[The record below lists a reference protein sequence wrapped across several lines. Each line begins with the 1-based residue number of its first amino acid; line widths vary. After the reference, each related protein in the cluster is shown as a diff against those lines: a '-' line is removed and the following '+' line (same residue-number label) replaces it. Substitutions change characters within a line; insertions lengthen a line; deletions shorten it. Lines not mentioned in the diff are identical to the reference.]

1 MRRYLIVDDNPAF
14 AENLAEILADAGAHA
29 DVATGGAAAL
39 ERARATRYD
48 ALISDMRMPLMGGAE
63 LVHRVRRLDP
73 GLPAVVVTAYTH
85 DDDLHAARR
94 EGLLAVLPKPAPV
107 GRLLEIIASA
117 RRDGIVAVIEDDP
130 SMSDNLC
137 EVLRSAGFTAVTAA
151 SLIETERLGGVR
163 PFVALVDLRL
173 PGGADGAAMTRFA
186 ERFPGVPM
194 LVISGHDLTPPV
206 PHLGYFHKPFHTADV
221 LAAVERLYAERHG

>member
-1 MRRYLIVDDNPAF
+1 RLR
-14 AENLAEILADAGAHA
+14 
-29 DVATGGAAAL
+29 GGADL
-39 ERARATRYD
+39 LHRGRRPAR
-48 ALISDMRMPLMGGAE
+48 
-63 LVHRVRRLDP
+63 
-73 GLPAVVVTAYTH
+73 GLPGVVVTAYTH

-151 SLIETERLGGVR
+151 SLIETQRLR
-163 PFVALVDLRL
+163 A
-173 PGGADGAAMTRFA
+173 
-186 ERFPGVPM
+186 
-194 LVISGHDLTPPV
+194 
-206 PHLGYFHKPFHTADV
+206 
-221 LAAVERLYAERHG
+221 